1 MMSGSQFIYCDG
13 CGARLDPQDRS
24 CPKCGRPAPGILS
37 ADSSA
42 HDLAAGKTAS
52 FPKLSQELIESSVP
66 TPSSGFSNLGNPAF
80 DEQATGVLDR
90 AALEGVSTPERKKP
104 FKDPRL
110 SQDFSEDDP
119 DFLKRR
125 RALRRG
131 AMAAVVALLIASCGL
146 FALVDPLHVMPG
158 FYEKFEQAA
167 SDAFPSRQEPQDGAE
182 QVMDDDEDDTDASA
196 TPDLSDATLS
206 EEAAFEKLTEIYQRI
221 RSFEDDL
228 GPVVDSYNGYYI
240 AFDLALRKEHA
251 QTAYDLR
258 DRITQTEDEL
268 SNLNLAQ
275 DSAYKEDVE
284 HLQQLATWMYNRVD
298 VLCRSWDISLAVPE
312 GTYPSDSQ
320 DEILAPLRDVEKID
334 GKAVD
339 VVEYERNVTAWAPR
353 QK

>member
-52 FPKLSQELIESSVP
+52 FPKLSQELIESSIP
-66 TPSSGFSNLGNPAF
+66 APSSDFSSHASPSF

-90 AALEGVSTPERKKP
+90 AALEGASVSERKKP
-104 FKDPRL
+104 HKGPR
-110 SQDFSEDDP
+110 STRDSVEDDSES
-119 DFLKRR
+119 LQRR
-125 RALRRG
+125 RSLHRWAI
-131 AMAAVVALLIASCGL
+131 AAVVALLAVGVGL
-146 FALVDPLHVMPG
+146 FALIDPLHVMPEV
-158 FYEKFEQAA
+158 YDAFEQAA
-167 SDAFPSRQEPQDGAE
+167 SDAFPSREEPQDVVDQEKADGDKA
-182 QVMDDDEDDTDASA
+182 DAA
-196 TPDLSDATLS
+196 AAPDLSDATLS
-206 EEAAFEKLTEIYQRI
+206 EDAAFEKLTEIYQRI
-221 RSFEDDL
+221 RGFEDDL

-240 AFDLALRKEHA
+240 AYDLPKRKEHA

-258 DRITQTEDEL
+258 DRITQTQDEL

-298 VLCRSWDISLAVPE
+298 VLCRSWDISLAIPE
-312 GTYPSDSQ
+312 GEYPSDSQ
-320 DEILAPLRDVEKID
+320 DEILAPLRHVEKVD

-339 VVEYERNVTAWAPR
+339 VLEYERNVIPWEPH